1 MKRKIAA
8 TSTAATCCS
17 VIDILAAGNTG
28 GRIEELEFLMNVH
41 QSLTASRPLESFSPP
56 GSVAAKVDAMVR
68 FQGVEKTYPAY
79 RGKPS
84 VRALQNIDFAIPRGS
99 ITGVIGRSGAGKSSL
114 VRLINGLE
122 KPTTG
127 RVEVDGRDISALT
140 GRELRLTQR
149 SIGMIFQHFNLLSSR
164 TAAANIALPLE
175 IAGWS
180 KADIAV
186 RVAELLELVDI
197 ADKHD
202 RYPSELSGGQKQRIG
217 IARALATRPSVLLS
231 DEATSALDPQTTRAI
246 LDLLANI
253 NRELGVTIVLITHEM
268 SVVRQL
274 AKEVVVIDAGD
285 IVERGN
291 VADIFTHPKQPITQT
306 FLAEVLGDSLPVSLA
321 SRLQE
326 KQVPGGQAV
335 IRVLVRG
342 DAGDTVVARLARELS
357 IDVALLSARIDEIGG
372 QRVGSLTIGVP
383 GGDATAPQVLAYLS
397 QHQFSAEGLGYVA

>member
-1 MKRKIAA
+1 
-8 TSTAATCCS
+8 
-17 VIDILAAGNTG
+17 
-28 GRIEELEFLMNVH
+28 
-41 QSLTASRPLESFSPP
+41 
-56 GSVAAKVDAMVR
+56 MVR
-68 FQGVEKTYPAY
+68 FEGVEKTYPAY

-84 VRALQNIDFAIPRGS
+84 VRALQNIDFAVPRGS

-122 KPTTG
+122 KPTSG
-127 RVEVDGRDISALT
+127 RVEVDGRDISALS
-140 GRELRLTQR
+140 GRELRLAQR

-186 RVAELLELVDI
+186 RVAELLDLVDI

-253 NRELGVTIVLITHEM
+253 NRELGVTIILITHEM

-274 AKEVVVIDAGD
+274 ANEVVVIDAGD
-285 IVERGN
+285 IVERGTCRRYLHPSKTTDH
-291 VADIFTHPKQPITQT
+291 ADFPCRSPWQ
-306 FLAEVLGDSLPVSLA
+306 FG
-321 SRLQE
+321 
-326 KQVPGGQAV
+326 
-335 IRVLVRG
+335 
-342 DAGDTVVARLARELS
+342 AGLAREP
-357 IDVALLSARIDEIGG
+357 SAGKAGYGWAGRRSGPCSRRRRRHG
-372 QRVGSLTIGVP
+372 RGPP
-383 GGDATAPQVLAYLS
+383 GARAF
-397 QHQFSAEGLGYVA
+397 H

>member
-1 MKRKIAA
+1 
-8 TSTAATCCS
+8 
-17 VIDILAAGNTG
+17 
-28 GRIEELEFLMNVH
+28 MNVH

-56 GSVAAKVDAMVR
+56 PENVAAKVDAMVR
-68 FQGVEKTYPAY
+68 FVGVEKIYPAY
-79 RGKPS
+79 RGKPG
-84 VRALQNIDFAIPRGS
+84 VRALQNIDFSIPRGS

-122 KPTTG
+122 KPTAG
-127 RVEVDGRDISALT
+127 RVEVDGRDISALS
-140 GRELRLTQR
+140 GRELRLAQR

-180 KADIAV
+180 KTDIAV
-186 RVAELLELVDI
+186 RVAELLDLVDI

-231 DEATSALDPQTTRAI
+231 DEATSALDPQTTRSI

-285 IVERGN
+285 IVERGH
-291 VADIFTHPKQPITQT
+291 VADIFTHPKQSITQT
-306 FLAEVLGDSLPVSLA
+306 FLAEVLGDSVPVSLA

-326 KQVPGGQAV
+326 KPVTGGQAV

-383 GGDATAPQVLAYLS
+383 GGDAAAAQVLAYLS
-397 QHQFSAEGLGYVA
+397 QHQFSAERLGYVA

>member
-1 MKRKIAA
+1 
-8 TSTAATCCS
+8 
-17 VIDILAAGNTG
+17 
-28 GRIEELEFLMNVH
+28 MNAH
-41 QSLTASRPLESFSPP
+41 QSLAVAEPLRSREP
-56 GSVAAKVDAMVR
+56 VAPAAAIVEPMVR
-68 FQGVEKTYPAY
+68 FEGLSKTYPAY
-79 RGKPS
+79 RDKPS
-84 VRALQNIDFAIPRGS
+84 VQALQDIDFAIARGS

-122 KPTTG
+122 KPTAG
-127 RVEVDGRDISALT
+127 RVVVDGRDISALS
-140 GRELRLTQR
+140 GRPLRLAQR

-164 TAAANIALPLE
+164 TAAGNIALPLE

-180 KADIAV
+180 KADIRT

-274 AKEVVVIDAGD
+274 ANEVVVIDGGR
-285 IVERGN
+285 IVERGH
-291 VADIFTHPKQPITQT
+291 VADIFTRSKHPTTQT
-306 FLAEVLGDSLPVSLA
+306 FLAEVLGDTVPVSLA
-321 SRLQE
+321 SRLEQRPVTAG
-326 KQVPGGQAV
+326 KAV
-335 IRVLVRG
+335 IRVQVQG
-342 DAGDTVVARLARELS
+342 TEAGDTVVARLARELA
-357 IDVALLSARIDEIGG
+357 IDVAVLSARIDEIGG
-372 QRVGSLTIGVP
+372 QHVGSVILGIP
-383 GGDATAPQVLAYLS
+383 GGEAVSRQALFFLS
-397 QHQFSAEGLGYVA
+397 QNDFAAERLGYVA